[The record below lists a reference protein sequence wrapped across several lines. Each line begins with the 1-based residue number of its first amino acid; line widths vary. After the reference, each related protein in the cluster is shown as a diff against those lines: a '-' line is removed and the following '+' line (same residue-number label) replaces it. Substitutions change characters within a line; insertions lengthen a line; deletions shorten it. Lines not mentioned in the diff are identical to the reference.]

1 MVTPE
6 TSDVIATA
14 ERDGTGVFRIVIC
27 DVSGT
32 GAGQLKD
39 NPFRTR

>member
-1 MVTPE
+1 LE
-6 TSDVIATA
+6 S
-14 ERDGTGVFRIVIC
+14 RWRHQSNTGVFRIVIC

-39 NPFRTR
+39 NRFRTR